1 MSNAGAPSVNR
12 YYKQDLI
19 SSTDNVIAM
28 FFRFDALSMQS
39 SERSASP
46 GPGGRMAS
54 RSVQGNMGGG
64 GGGRSDFGRND
75 ALQAVKNFGKQSVPN
90 GPMGPG
96 YGGAPA
102 PAASSAAAAM
112 RLEIGKTDDL
122 IAVSQSEQLKGS
134 SAFPNLDDEDIKE
147 KFERRIVGILK
158 EYIDQPNIP
167 VSVHVNGICPV
178 LPVSI
183 LGKNILHL
191 KMMSFKMTSHKRES
205 NGFDYK

>member
-1 MSNAGAPSVNR
+1 
-12 YYKQDLI
+12 
-19 SSTDNVIAM
+19 M
-28 FFRFDALSMQS
+28 FLFRFDALSMQS

-64 GGGRSDFGRND
+64 GGRSDYGRNE

-90 GPMGPG
+90 GPGMGPG

-122 IAVSQSEQLKGS
+122 IAVSQSEQLKGDPKLF
-134 SAFPNLDDEDIKE
+134 ANLDDEDTKE
-147 KFERRIVGILK
+147 LFQRRVVGILK
-158 EYIDQPNIP
+158 EYIDQPSTLK
-167 VSVHVNGICPV
+167 VSSKI
-178 LPVSI
+178 SI
-183 LGKNILHL
+183 
-191 KMMSFKMTSHKRES
+191 FQQQ
-205 NGFDYK
+205 

>member
-1 MSNAGAPSVNR
+1 
-12 YYKQDLI
+12 
-19 SSTDNVIAM
+19 
-28 FFRFDALSMQS
+28 
-39 SERSASP
+39 
-46 GPGGRMAS
+46 MAS

-122 IAVSQSEQLKGS
+122 IAVSQSEQLKGDPKLF
-134 SAFPNLDDEDIKE
+134 ANLDDEDTKE
-147 KFERRIVGILK
+147 LFQRRVVGILK
-158 EYIDQPNIP
+158 EYIDQPSTLK
-167 VSVHVNGICPV
+167 VSSKKSQISNNSGIHVNF
-178 LPVSI
+178 
-183 LGKNILHL
+183 
-191 KMMSFKMTSHKRES
+191 SFFFRKRYCLS
-205 NGFDYK
+205 RSPAKGST